1 MFIDT
6 HAHLNILVDKE
17 IDELLQSHHLD
28 LIKPYVDRANAAGVA
43 KLINVGTSLNESR
56 NCVAIARANKNV
68 YATLGIHPCDVK
80 ADTWRND
87 IEEFKKLL
95 QHKDENKIVGIGE
108 IGLDYYHKPFD
119 AELQRDAFIAQI
131 ELALEHT
138 LPLSVHVRDIV
149 DGAHQGSLSAAAD
162 DLLKVLEPY
171 RKEVRAVIHC
181 FQQQRDFADVVL
193 SWGFFLGIDAP
204 ITYPK
209 NQWFRDMLKDLP
221 VDRLVLETDTPF
233 LPPQEF
239 RGKQN
244 VPAYLPLFAQVLA
257 DIKKISVQELASIT
271 TANAERL
278 FTRLLQL

>member
-28 LIKPYVDRANAAGVA
+28 LIKPYVERAHTAGVT

-68 YATLGIHPCDVK
+68 FATLGIHPCDVNK
-80 ADTWRND
+80 DAWRND
-87 IEEFKKLL
+87 VEEFKKLL
-95 QHKDENKIVGIGE
+95 EHKDENKIVAIGE

-119 AELQRDAFIAQI
+119 ADLQRDAFVAQI
-131 ELALEHT
+131 ELALEHD
-138 LPLSVHVRDIV
+138 LPLSIHVRDVI
-149 DGAHQGSLSAAAD
+149 DGAHQGDLSAAAT

-171 RKEVRAVIHC
+171 RNNVRAVIHC
-181 FQQQRDFADVVL
+181 FQQQRAFADMVL

-221 VDRLVLETDTPF
+221 LDRLVLETDTPF

-239 RGKQN
+239 RGKKN
-244 VPAYLPLFAQVLA
+244 VPAYLPLFAQLLA
-257 DIKKISVQELASIT
+257 DIKEISLQELASIT
-271 TANAERL
+271 TSNTHRL
-278 FTRLLQL
+278 FTRLPQP